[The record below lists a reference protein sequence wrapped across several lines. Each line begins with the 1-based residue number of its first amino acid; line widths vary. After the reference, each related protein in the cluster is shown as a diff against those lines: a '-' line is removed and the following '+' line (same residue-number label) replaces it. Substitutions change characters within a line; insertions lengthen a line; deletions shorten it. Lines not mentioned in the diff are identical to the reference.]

1 MDIDL
6 ELYRI
11 FCEVVKYGNISK
23 ASEQMYI
30 TQSAVTQSIK
40 KLEEALGGVLF
51 YRKNNGVE
59 LTEEGKNLYNY
70 IKNSIEV
77 MNNANNLFSN
87 YINLEKGSIR
97 IGGGNSIISS
107 LILKPLMCFMKDYP
121 NINISIN
128 NGLTSSLMQKLANG
142 ELDIVVLNLP
152 YLNKYNSN
160 IEITSLKKEQY
171 VFFLINSYLEKN
183 PIESFS
189 DINKHKLILPKTSS
203 SKRSILDNYAEKEGL
218 EILANYEISSTSI
231 MKRMVLN
238 DIGVG
243 FANLESLNDIKD
255 KISIIKKITNKS
267 IESGIAN
274 LNKKMCNKATLELI
288 NYIKRYYEN

>member
-51 YRKNNGVE
+51 FRKNNGVE

-97 IGGGNSIISS
+97 IGGGNSIINS
-107 LILKPLMCFMKDYP
+107 LILEPLISFMKDYP
-121 NINISIN
+121 NINITIN

-171 VFFLINSYLEKN
+171 VFFASKSYLKKN
-183 PIESFS
+183 PIKNFS
-189 DINKHKLILPKTSS
+189 DINEHKLILPKKSS
-203 SKRSILDNYAEKEGL
+203 SKRSILDDYVEKED
-218 EILANYEISSTSI
+218 IDISANYEISSSSI
-231 MKRMVLN
+231 MKKMVLN

-255 KISIIKKITNKS
+255 KISIVKKITNKS
-267 IESGIAN
+267 TESGIAN

>member
-51 YRKNNGVE
+51 FRKNNGVE

-97 IGGGNSIISS
+97 IGGGNSIINS
-107 LILKPLMCFMKDYP
+107 LILEPLISFMKDYP
-121 NINISIN
+121 NINITIN

-171 VFFLINSYLEKN
+171 VFFASKSYLKKN
-183 PIESFS
+183 PIKNFS
-189 DINKHKLILPKTSS
+189 DINEHKLILPKKSS
-203 SKRSILDNYAEKEGL
+203 SKRSILDDYVEKED
-218 EILANYEISSTSI
+218 IDISANYEISSSSI
-231 MKRMVLN
+231 MKKMVLN

-255 KISIIKKITNKS
+255 KISIVKKITNKS
-267 IESGIAN
+267 TESGIAN

-288 NYIKRYYEN
+288 NNIKRYYEN

>member
-51 YRKNNGVE
+51 FRKNNGVE

-97 IGGGNSIISS
+97 IGGGNSIINS
-107 LILKPLMCFMKDYP
+107 LILEPLISFMNDYP
-121 NINISIN
+121 NINITIN

-171 VFFLINSYLEKN
+171 VFFASKSYLKKN
-183 PIESFS
+183 PIKNFS
-189 DINKHKLILPKTSS
+189 DINEHKLILPKKSS
-203 SKRSILDNYAEKEGL
+203 SKRSILDDYVEKED
-218 EILANYEISSTSI
+218 IDISANYEISSSSI
-231 MKRMVLN
+231 MKKMVLN

-255 KISIIKKITNKS
+255 KISIVKKITNKS
-267 IESGIAN
+267 TESGIAN

-288 NYIKRYYEN
+288 NNIKRYYEN

>member
-51 YRKNNGVE
+51 FRKNNGVE

-97 IGGGNSIISS
+97 IGGGNSIINS
-107 LILKPLMCFMKDYP
+107 LILEPLISFMNDYP
-121 NINISIN
+121 NINITIN

-152 YLNKYNSN
+152 YLNKCNSSV
-160 IEITSLKKEQY
+160 EITSLKKEQY
-171 VFFLINSYLEKN
+171 VFFASKSYLKKN
-183 PIESFS
+183 PIKNFS
-189 DINKHKLILPKTSS
+189 DINEHKLILPKKSS
-203 SKRSILDNYAEKEGL
+203 SKRSILDDYVEKED
-218 EILANYEISSTSI
+218 IDISANYEISSSSI
-231 MKRMVLN
+231 MKKMVLN

-255 KISIIKKITNKS
+255 KISIVKKITNKS
-267 IESGIAN
+267 TESGIAN

>member
-51 YRKNNGVE
+51 FRKNNGVE
-59 LTEEGKNLYNY
+59 LTEEGKKLYNY

-97 IGGGNSIISS
+97 IGGGNSIINS
-107 LILKPLMCFMKDYP
+107 LILEPLISFMKDYP
-121 NINISIN
+121 NINITIN

-152 YLNKYNSN
+152 YLNPFPLSIYASTNFTIN
-160 IEITSLKKEQY
+160 L
-171 VFFLINSYLEKN
+171 VF
-183 PIESFS
+183 
-189 DINKHKLILPKTSS
+189 
-203 SKRSILDNYAEKEGL
+203 SI
-218 EILANYEISSTSI
+218 
-231 MKRMVLN
+231 
-238 DIGVG
+238 
-243 FANLESLNDIKD
+243 
-255 KISIIKKITNKS
+255 
-267 IESGIAN
+267 
-274 LNKKMCNKATLELI
+274 
-288 NYIKRYYEN
+288 